1 MFIKRVRKMPD
12 STKIKEE
19 IKIPDTI
26 TISLEGKIIHMNG
39 EKGSLSKHLSHPKIT
54 IKIQNNIIELST
66 SKSTNKKDKALLGT
80 FTSHIKNMIKG
91 VSEGY
96 EYKMKTV
103 YSHFPI
109 KTSVEGNDFIVQNFL
124 GERSP
129 RKAKI
134 LEDVTVETKG
144 DDILVSGIDK
154 EKVGQTV
161 ANIERATRVKK
172 RDIRVFQDGV
182 YLIGKRG

>member
-1 MFIKRVRKMPD
+1 MPQ
-12 STKIKEE
+12 KIEIKEE
-19 IKIPDTI
+19 IEIPEGVE
-26 TISLEGKIIHMNG
+26 ISIEGNIVNVKG
-39 EKGSLSKHLSHPKIT
+39 EKGALSKTLSHPKIEMK
-54 IKIQNNIIELST
+54 IKDNFVLLS
-66 SKSTNKKDKALLGT
+66 SSNSSHRKEKALLGT
-80 FTSHIKNMIKG
+80 FTAHIKNMIKG
-91 VSEGY
+91 VTEGF

-109 KTSVEGNDFIVQNFL
+109 KTNVEGDRFIIHNFL

-134 LEDVTVETKG
+134 LENVKIEING
-144 DDILVSGIDK
+144 DNITITGIDK

-161 ANIERATRVKK
+161 ANIERATKISR

-182 YLIGKRG
+182 YLVSK